1 MKSVVWCGVV
11 QDMKSEVSGMVWCG
25 TGHEE

>member
-11 QDMKSEVSGMVWCG
+11 QDMKSEVSGMVWYG
-25 TGHEE
+25 IGHEE